1 MRKKYVPLFSC
12 SSSTVWIGS
21 YLIHCGMLSLY
32 IFEYYFI
39 FCISFVDFIYLWHCW
54 SRMYYE
60 TTLSFRNVSLYNYN
74 TIQRTKSNGKMGFPC
89 LCSYPPK
96 VVYCFY
102 TSEFLNPVSRTS
114 FIGMTWNIFCE
125 RFRPP
130 EIQIYKKMFVILWF
144 CHFVIGNTYLIT
156 RFLYLNIIQ
165 SSPNLAQLFI

>member
-1 MRKKYVPLFSC
+1 MKPLCHSVMFH
-12 SSSTVWIGS
+12 
-21 YLIHCGMLSLY
+21 LI
-32 IFEYYFI
+32 
-39 FCISFVDFIYLWHCW
+39 
-54 SRMYYE
+54 
-60 TTLSFRNVSLYNYN
+60 T
-74 TIQRTKSNGKMGFPC
+74 TIQYRGLNLMEKWGFPV
-89 LCSYPPK
+89 CSYPPK

-165 SSPNLAQLFI
+165 SSPNLAQLFIGVASQDSFLFFSNFQFFTPRWRLVFFWHTKIFPNFRPIYMKFGIKVYL